1 MNCVLSFCFSI
12 YTIFLVNVVN
22 VNSQNV
28 QPSAQ
33 SNSMERQQV
42 LVKVLKDLGGSRY
55 LVSLFGKRI
64 EVSSLKVLSVGEN
77 FIAKVKY
84 LDSRV
89 IIEPKEIMGNERSA
103 YFSVLEKLGVPC
115 DDISFRIFLFMQQ
128 SGFRIDRKIMA
139 LARKSSLYFEG
150 DEEESAEIACMLLEK
165 GIEPTE
171 DNISEL
177 LGLLKIKRREKKH
190 GSSPDDAGKKSME
203 ESSGF
208 LASLFPGENF
218 NARGEGLLSMVNHLK
233 NRDSS
238 SMHWLAIPYEWENE
252 GVGYTG
258 IIRLLLNLSTKETE
272 KIQINCE
279 RDCKKFYFVVYLK
292 QSKVNEVRFCTLPP
306 LLASDI
312 QNEERRLG
320 ELFGSGMNQ
329 DCSVTVTYSPLALI
343 QGLYSSNEEP
353 RVYESIV

>member
-1 MNCVLSFCFSI
+1 MSFCFST
-12 YTIFLVNVVN
+12 YTIFHVNVVN
-22 VNSQNV
+22 VNSQNI
-28 QPSAQ
+28 QPSLQ
-33 SNSMERQQV
+33 GNSMESQQV

-64 EVSSLKVLSVGEN
+64 EVSSLKSLSVGEN
-77 FIAKVKY
+77 FVARIKY
-84 LDSRV
+84 LDSKI

-103 YFSVLEKLGVPC
+103 YSSVLEKLGVPC
-115 DDISFRIFLFMQQ
+115 DDISFRILLFMQQ

-171 DNISEL
+171 KNISKL
-177 LGLLKIKRREKKH
+177 LGLLKIKPREKNH
-190 GSSPDDAGKKSME
+190 ESEPDDDKKNPME
-203 ESSGF
+203 ESPDF
-208 LASLFPGENF
+208 LVNLFPGEDF
-218 NARGEGLLSMVNHLK
+218 NAREEGLISLMNHLK

-238 SMHWLAIPYEWENE
+238 FMHWLAIPYEWENE

-258 IIRLLLNLSTKETE
+258 IIRLLLNLSTRETE

-329 DCSVTVTYSPLALI
+329 DSSVTVTYSPLALI